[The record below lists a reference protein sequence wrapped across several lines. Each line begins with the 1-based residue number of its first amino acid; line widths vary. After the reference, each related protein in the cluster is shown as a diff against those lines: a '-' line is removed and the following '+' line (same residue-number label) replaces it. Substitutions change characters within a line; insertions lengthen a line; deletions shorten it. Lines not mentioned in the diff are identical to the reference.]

1 MPVDSVTAQEIQT
14 QVDAEVAYHAAD
26 AGIVAS
32 LPLIKNP
39 TLVITS
45 TNDLTNPPSNQASPA
60 CPKEPGYFCVS
71 HAVCPVVSVPE
82 GCLYLVGLLVPE

>member
-1 MPVDSVTAQEIQT
+1 MPVDGVTSEEIQA
-14 QVDAEVAYHAAD
+14 QVEAEVAYHAAD

-45 TNDLTNPPSNQASPA
+45 SNDLTNPPSNQVSSLLFPKAS
-60 CPKEPGYFCVS
+60 
-71 HAVCPVVSVPE
+71 
-82 GCLYLVGLLVPE
+82 